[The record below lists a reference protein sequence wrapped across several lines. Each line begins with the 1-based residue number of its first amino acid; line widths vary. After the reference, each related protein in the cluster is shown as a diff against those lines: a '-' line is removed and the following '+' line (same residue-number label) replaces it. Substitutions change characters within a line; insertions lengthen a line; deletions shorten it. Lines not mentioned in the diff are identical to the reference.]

1 MPIVAVTGDAS
12 TTTSVALAAAWTT
25 DDDLVLVEADP
36 SGGDVAAWFDMP
48 VEPSLS
54 SVVTRVLD
62 GAWPD
67 IERLTRL
74 ADNGLRVL
82 PAPASLAE
90 ASQAVDEAAR
100 TVVPVFSTMR
110 TPVVVADVGRHTPL
124 PNPFLSAA
132 ATIVV
137 VHRQSTQSSRAAA
150 VRLQRLIEHVDR
162 AGRATSSVVVAVIGA
177 EPFPIGEIERFLA
190 DGVGA
195 TPVVGLPVDDLAAAV
210 FAGRTGVSAK
220 RLGRLPLMR
229 TARDLA
235 ITVGRSLRSPVD
247 PLRETVR

>member
-12 TTTSVALAAAWTT
+12 TTTSVALAASWSAG
-25 DDDLVLVEADP
+25 DDLVLVEADP
-36 SGGDVAAWFDMP
+36 SGGDLAAWFDMP

-62 GAWPD
+62 GAWPE
-67 IERLTRL
+67 IERQTRL

-82 PAPASLAE
+82 PAPSSLAE

-100 TVVPVFSTMR
+100 SVVPILSTMR
-110 TPVVVADVGRHTPL
+110 TPVVVADVGGHAQL
-124 PNPFLSAA
+124 PNPFLASSAMA
-132 ATIVV
+132 VI

-150 VRLQRLIEHVDR
+150 VRLQRLVEHVDR
-162 AGRATSSVVVAVIGA
+162 VAGSTPSIVVAVIGA
-177 EPFPIGEIERFLA
+177 EPFPIAEIERFLA

-195 TPVVGLPVDDLAAAV
+195 TPVVGLPDDEFAAAV
-210 FAGRTGVSAK
+210 LAGRSGVSAR

-229 TARDLA
+229 AARDLA
-235 ITVGRSLRSPVD
+235 VTVERSTQTIAE
-247 PLRETVR
+247 PLWRTAR